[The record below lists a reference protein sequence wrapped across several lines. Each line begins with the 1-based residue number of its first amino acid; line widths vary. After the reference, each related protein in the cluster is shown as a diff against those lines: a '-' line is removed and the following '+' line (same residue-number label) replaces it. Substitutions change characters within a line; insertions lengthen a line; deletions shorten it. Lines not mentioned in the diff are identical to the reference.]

1 MIQIITAILLI
12 IMSFIFAAGND
23 RYLIYIIII
32 MSVTNGIDSNL
43 SSSILP
49 LYIEKI
55 EKLKTA
61 NFLLQSGTRRA
72 NVLVGITA
80 GLLFDLKLYRE
91 GFWLNS
97 LTIAKPI
104 SMTIVRVFD
113 AHYPIEIYF
122 AVMVI
127 AFGFT
132 LIILNQKREPS

>member
-1 MIQIITAILLI
+1 M
-12 IMSFIFAAGND
+12 
-23 RYLIYIIII
+23 
-32 MSVTNGIDSNL
+32 
-43 SSSILP
+43 
-49 LYIEKI
+49 
-55 EKLKTA
+55 A